1 MSKAIELAYM
11 ALELNE
17 VPVGAIVVHKQKIIG
32 EGYNLKEYTQNVTRH
47 AELIAIEQASLFLNN
62 WRLIDCELYV
72 TLEPCIMCAGAIYQS
87 RISKVVFGAMD
98 PKGGAFG
105 GLYKIHEDLR
115 LNHKVSVYNGVLAQE
130 CSLLLSKFFKN
141 KRLNLF

>member
-1 MSKAIELAYM
+1 MSKAIELAYR

-17 VPVGAIVVHKQKIIG
+17 VPVGAIVVHNQKIIG

-47 AELIAIEQASLFLNN
+47 AEIIAIEQASSFLNN
-62 WRLIDCELYV
+62 WRLIDCDLYV

-87 RISKVVFGAMD
+87 RISRVIFGAMD
-98 PKGGAFG
+98 SKGGAFG
-105 GLYKIHEDLR
+105 SLYKIHEDLK
-115 LNHKVSVYNGVLAQE
+115 LNNNIYVYSGVLAQE

-141 KRLNLF
+141 KR